1 MKKLGLLA
9 ALAAV
14 SCLYMPAHAA
24 AGEGGLYPAAP
35 PPGSAFIRFLNGNS
49 PMAVAVDVRGKSY
62 GAATMGSITA
72 YAPVQQGDA
81 DVSIG
86 GKTQKANLKAGGY
99 YTVLYYK
106 GDVKV
111 LEEPAS
117 DNKLKAQIV
126 LINASSEPD
135 VSLKTAD
142 GSTAIVNPVNTA
154 KLDSRAVNPV
164 NVPFSVY
171 TDSKKIDDIS
181 AHSLQ
186 RGERYAVVV
195 YDGPN
200 GKPLASFN

>member
-1 MKKLGLLA
+1 MKKLGFFA
-9 ALAAV
+9 ALAAL
-14 SCLYMPAHAA
+14 SCLYMPTSAS

-35 PPGSAFIRFLNGNS
+35 PPGSAFIRFLNGNN

-62 GAATMGSITA
+62 GAASMGSITA
-72 YAPVQQGDA
+72 YAPVQQGEA
-81 DVSIG
+81 DLTIG
-86 GKTQKANLKAGGY
+86 GKAEKANLKEGAY

-126 LINASSEPD
+126 LINASSSPD

-142 GSTAIVNPVNTA
+142 GSTAIVNSVSSE
-154 KLDSRAVNPV
+154 KLDGRAVNPV
-164 NVPFSVY
+164 KVPFSVY
-171 TDSKKIDDIS
+171 TDAKKIDDIN
-181 AHSLQ
+181 AHLLE
-186 RGERYAVVV
+186 RGEHYAIVV

-200 GKPLASFN
+200 GKPVVSFN